1 VFAFGF
7 AKSGTDNIDAKD
19 EARLKALAELN
30 LGLSDQEITLL
41 VANGKLVEVKC
52 DG

>member
-1 VFAFGF
+1 M
-7 AKSGTDNIDAKD
+7 DNIDKKD

-30 LGLSDQEITLL
+30 LGLSDREISLL
-41 VANGKLVEVKC
+41 VDNGKLVEVKC